1 MRLPFAR
8 TTTGGDPGDLLA
20 SLQMEADDGSA
31 VGLDAHPEDVGAL
44 IEVHA
49 MWADLRGQVDDLCDL
64 PAGQIQDHQLA
75 GLLLMDVV
83 EAVAVRQ
90 RDVGQTAL
98 AIVPDLVRLGR
109 ELDARRL
116 GEG

>member
-1 MRLPFAR
+1 
-8 TTTGGDPGDLLA
+8 
-20 SLQMEADDGSA
+20 
-31 VGLDAHPEDVGAL
+31 
-44 IEVHA
+44 

-116 GEG
+116 GEGREVIEHRILAPGVDHEHRGRGSQCTWT